1 MSDINQASKNEIPS
15 IDMLKELYSHQER
28 ECWLCK
34 EYAKKL
40 EAGKELKEEELW
52 HFTNCV
58 MAWEEINRQSQNIQ
72 TSELQLDKAA

>member
-1 MSDINQASKNEIPS
+1 MSDLNSASEVENPS
-15 IDMLKELYSHQER
+15 IETIKDLYSHQDR

-34 EYAKKL
+34 EYASKL

-58 MAWEEINRQSQNIQ
+58 MSWEQINHEHILIEQPL
-72 TSELQLDKAA
+72 EKAA

>member
-1 MSDINQASKNEIPS
+1 MSDLNPASNNEAPS
-15 IDMLKELYSHQER
+15 IDTLKELYSHQNR

-34 EYAKKL
+34 SYAEKL

-58 MAWEEINRQSQNIQ
+58 MAWEQVNHENTEEEQPL
-72 TSELQLDKAA
+72 EKAA

>member
-1 MSDINQASKNEIPS
+1 MSDLNSASTNENPS
-15 IDMLKELYSHQER
+15 IETLKELYSHQDR

-34 EYAKKL
+34 DYAKKL

-58 MAWEEINRQSQNIQ
+58 MAWE
-72 TSELQLDKAA
+72 QLAHPQAIEEQPLEKAA

>member
-1 MSDINQASKNEIPS
+1 MSDNNTASEYENPS
-15 IDMLKELYSHQER
+15 IETLKEIYSHQDR

-34 EYAKKL
+34 EYANKL

-58 MAWEEINRQSQNIQ
+58 MSWENINHEPIMVEQVL
-72 TSELQLDKAA
+72 EKAA